1 MAMSDVDQTPF
12 KCFQMFTCQHPGYNP
27 ILHILSESNFVVEGE
42 RYVYST
48 RKNRHLGENAP
59 GGCFV
64 RLFEFFECEI
74 VEQGFYF
81 DTCPDEAIAPL
92 DDLPGPVDPFNIEPY
107 FTSCPP
113 TSDYMY
119 KEPLAA
125 SSCHTPCSHGNGTV
139 HAGLNITF
147 KADPWTSEHLQA
159 ITISLRRDL
168 SSLYVH
174 CVTFRFNGNGLSQAA
189 LEQHEFFYD
198 GFIGLVP
205 GESYTVSVLTLPT
218 RSQSDNYLSKKIEI
232 PWESCW
238 VPDLKIHETP
248 FAVNVTLFQD
258 LNYGFQRF
266 KVRLFD
272 GPYIKNLTVDFS
284 TADIYEMD
292 GKNGT
297 NIIFECI
304 EPTTAKLK
312 LYVQSEECHR
322 CLENV
327 TKIQVQGVAP
337 KFNNCPEHDIIRE
350 VEMRK
355 LMNEMIPVQW
365 SPPTPVF
372 QGDCGS
378 GSNSSH
384 DPNTTAFRVGTTT
397 SIRNVAW
404 QFSSVSECTFNIE
417 VRAETPAASP
427 LVITLSCLAGV
438 LIVVVLAIVCKKR
451 YKGMKQNETGSKEK
465 LQTSEVIFKRVD
477 PRKPDGIALHSLI
490 CYSESQLSLDKCRK
504 NLCPSRQVFLERSIS
519 EPEIQPQ
526 SSGFFEGESIPS
538 FGHPPISPR
547 LESVT
552 EEERK
557 VLVWRPNEE
566 DRSANESR
574 YSSPYYDD
582 SPVSLESTC

>member
-1 MAMSDVDQTPF
+1 MRLPPTPGP
-12 KCFQMFTCQHPGYNP
+12 PGWSRSCSMVLVLLVLVFCSSGDACCLEEQGP
-27 ILHILSESNFVVEGE
+27 TTDCSFSHGQD
-42 RYVYST
+42 
-48 RKNRHLGENAP
+48 
-59 GGCFV
+59 
-64 RLFEFFECEI
+64 FFECEI
-74 VEQGFYF
+74 AEQGYHFY
-81 DTCPDEAIAPL
+81 TCPDEAIAPL
-92 DDLPGPVDPFNIEPY
+92 DDLPGPVDPFNIELY

-113 TSDYMY
+113 NRDNMY
-119 KEPLAA
+119 KKPLAA

-159 ITISLRRDL
+159 ITISLRRHKGR
-168 SSLYVH
+168 SFNYVH
-174 CVTFRFNGNGLSQAA
+174 CVTFRFNRNGLSQAA
-189 LEQHEFFYD
+189 LKHHEFVYD

-205 GESYTVSVLTLPT
+205 GERYTVSVLTLPT
-218 RSQSDNYLSKKIEI
+218 RSQWDNNLSKNIEI

-248 FAVNVTLFQD
+248 FAVNFTLFKD
-258 LNYGFQRF
+258 LKYGFQRF

-272 GPYIKNLTVDFS
+272 DPYKPRSLTVDFS

-297 NIIFECI
+297 NILFECI

-312 LYVQSEECHR
+312 LYVKPEECQL

-355 LMNEMIPVQW
+355 PMDEMIPVQW

-384 DPNTTAFRVGTTT
+384 DPNNTSTAFRVGTTT

-404 QFSSVSECTFNIE
+404 QYSSVSECTFNIE

-427 LVITLSCLAGV
+427 LVIMVSCLGGV
-438 LIVVVLAIVCKKR
+438 LLIVVVLALVYAKR
-451 YKGMKQNETGSKEK
+451 YKDMKQNERGSKEK
-465 LQTSEVIFKRVD
+465 LQPSKVTFKPVD
-477 PRKPDGIALHSLI
+477 PLKPDGIDLDSLI
-490 CYSESQLSLDKCRK
+490 KCSESQLSIDRSRK
-504 NLCPSRQVFLERSIS
+504 SIYPSSQGLPGRPRSV
-519 EPEIQPQ
+519 PEL
-526 SSGFFEGESIPS
+526 SSGYCEGELIPTL
-538 FGHPPISPR
+538 GHPH
-547 LESVT
+547 LESEA
-552 EEERK
+552 EEEREH
-557 VLVWRPNEE
+557 LVYRPNEE
-566 DRSANESR
+566 DRSSNGSR

-582 SPVSLESTC
+582 SALSLEST